1 MILVVSFTFKDDKR
15 KMLRGPKLNFSEERE
30 SERERKREREGE
42 KSNQPVNAP
51 GQLKKGYSH
60 S

>member
-30 SERERKREREGE
+30 REREREKEGE
-42 KSNQPVNAP
+42 RGRKE
-51 GQLKKGYSH
+51 
-60 S
+60 